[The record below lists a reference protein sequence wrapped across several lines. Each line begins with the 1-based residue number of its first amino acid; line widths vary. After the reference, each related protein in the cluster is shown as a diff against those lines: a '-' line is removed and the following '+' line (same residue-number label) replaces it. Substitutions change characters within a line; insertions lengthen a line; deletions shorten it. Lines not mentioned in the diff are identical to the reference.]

1 MFMVPESAEI
11 QRVARS
17 LGFEPVGPEIATYQR
32 FLADWLKGADE
43 FMNMRIE
50 EPLPPMAS
58 VRRDVP
64 YKPSAAEDPLNAW
77 MRKCSFGG
85 DAAGR
90 LAGKTVSFKD
100 TIAVAGIPSTLGSFG
115 IDHLTPDFD
124 SSVARRAL
132 EAGATV
138 IGTNVVV
145 GGFGEVGDL
154 RRPKNPHD
162 PSRLAGGTSSG
173 SAVAVAAGDVDIAYG
188 GDQGGSVRI
197 PAAWSG
203 AIGLKPTFGLVSH
216 FGVVSGNDP
225 TVDHVGPIARI
236 VEDVAAA
243 LDVVAGYDGLDPRQ
257 GRHIPDSVDT
267 TTTLVDG
274 VDGLTIGL
282 LDEAFLGADPEVAAL
297 VRTAADVLR
306 AAGAKIVD
314 VFVPEHLEV
323 TPAYAALTL
332 EGSHAVGQAGIS
344 ALGETYYPPAL
355 AAALGRVWRM
365 DAELY
370 PEKRLQRLLGEFS
383 VRIFQGKLYARAQNV
398 RRTFV
403 AAYDRALADVDVL
416 LMPTCLT
423 TAPVFR
429 ERAQFPAN
437 LQPTEGDG
445 ESDSDRAMGLPGLR
459 NTLQFNYTGHP
470 ALTIPCG
477 RSRGLPVGMQLV
489 GRYLEEA
496 VLLRAGYAFQHSVRF
511 DELIA
516 VEPAG

>member
-1 MFMVPESAEI
+1 MFIVPESDEL

-17 LGFEPVGPEIATYQR
+17 LGFELAGHEVATYQR
-32 FLADWLKGADE
+32 LVADGLEVLDD
-43 FMNMRIE
+43 FMNLRLQ
-50 EPLPPMAS
+50 EPPPPAAD
-58 VRRDVP
+58 VRRGVP
-64 YKPSAAEDPLNAW
+64 YRPDAAEDPLNAW
-77 MRKCSFGG
+77 VRKCSFGG
-85 DAAGR
+85 DAAGA
-90 LAGKTVSFKD
+90 LAGRTVSFKD
-100 TIAVAGIPSTLGSFG
+100 TIVVAGIPSTLGSHG
-115 IDHLTPDFD
+115 VDHLMPDFD
-124 SSVARRAL
+124 STVARRVL

-138 IGTNVVV
+138 VGTNAVV
-145 GGFGEVGDL
+145 GGFGEVSDA

-162 PSRLAGGTSSG
+162 PTRLAGGTSSG
-173 SAVAVAAGDVDIAYG
+173 GAVAAAAGEVDIAFG

-216 FGVVSGNDP
+216 FGVVSDNDP
-225 TVDHVGPIARI
+225 TVDHVGPIARS
-236 VEDVAAA
+236 VEDIAAA

-257 GRHIPDSVDT
+257 GRHIPDAVDT
-267 TTTLVDG
+267 SSTLADG

-282 LDEAFLGADPEVAAL
+282 LDEAFLDADPEVAAV
-297 VRTAADVLR
+297 VRSAAVVLR

-314 VFVPEHLEV
+314 VSVPEHLAV

-332 EGSHAVGQAGIS
+332 DGSHAVGRAGIS
-344 ALGETYYPPAL
+344 ALGETYYPPSL
-355 AAALGRVWRM
+355 AAALGRSWRM
-365 DAELY
+365 EVERY
-370 PEKRLQRLLGEFS
+370 PERRLQRLLGELSARVFEG
-383 VRIFQGKLYARAQNV
+383 RLYARAQNV
-398 RRTFV
+398 RPTFV
-403 AAYDRALADVDVL
+403 AAYDRALVDVDVL

-429 ERAQFPAN
+429 ERPRFPAN
-437 LQPTEGDG
+437 LQPAGGDGEGDG
-445 ESDSDRAMGLPGLR
+445 DRAMGLPGLR

-477 RSRGLPVGMQLV
+477 RSQGLPVGMQLV

-516 VEPAG
+516 VEAAG

>member
-11 QRVARS
+11 QRVARA
-17 LGFEPVGPEIATYQR
+17 LGFELAGPEVATYQR
-32 FLADWLKGADE
+32 VLADWLKGVDE

-50 EPLPPMAS
+50 EPPPPLAA
-58 VRRDVP
+58 VRREAP

-77 MRKCSFGG
+77 VRKCSFGG
-85 DAAGR
+85 DVAGR

-115 IDHLTPDFD
+115 IDHLVPDFD
-124 SSVARRAL
+124 SSVARRAI

-138 IGTNVVV
+138 IGTNAVV

-173 SAVAVAAGDVDIAYG
+173 SAVAVAAGEVDIAFG

-203 AIGLKPTFGLVSH
+203 AIGLKPTFGLVSQ

-225 TVDHVGPIARI
+225 TVDHVGPIARS
-236 VEDVAAA
+236 VEDIAAA

-257 GRHIPDSVDT
+257 WRHIPDVVDT
-267 TTTLVDG
+267 SSTLADG
-274 VDGLTIGL
+274 VDGLTVGL
-282 LDEAFLGADPEVAAL
+282 LDEAFLDADPEVAAA
-297 VRTAADVLR
+297 VRSAAVVLR

-314 VFVPEHLEV
+314 VNVPEHLAV

-332 EGSHAVGQAGIS
+332 EGSHAVGRAGIS
-344 ALGETYYPPAL
+344 ALGETYYPPSL
-355 AAALGRVWRM
+355 AAALGRSWRM
-365 DAELY
+365 DVELY
-370 PEKRLQRLLGEFS
+370 PERRLQRLLGEFS
-383 VRIFQGKLYARAQNV
+383 ARIFEGRLYARAQNV
-398 RRTFV
+398 RPTFV

-423 TAPVFR
+423 TAPLFR
-429 ERAQFPAN
+429 ERPEFPTN
-437 LQPTEGDG
+437 LQRTEGDG
-445 ESDSDRAMGLPGLR
+445 DRAMGLPGLR

-477 RSRGLPVGMQLV
+477 RSQGLPVGMQLV

-496 VLLRAGYAFQHSVRF
+496 VLLRAGYVFQHSVRF
-511 DELIA
+511 DDLIA
-516 VEPAG
+516 VEAAG